1 MTRIGIMVSAAATL
15 ATVTAAAGAKVYDFR
30 DPKGVNGLH
39 ILLDTAIEPIAGLAG
54 GVSGEIE
61 FDPAAPE
68 KTTGYIEVETR
79 SVRFVNPTMTRVAL
93 GPDWFDADRHPALR
107 FEIRRIVS
115 AKAEGENR
123 WRLQA
128 ESTFRC
134 RGVER
139 PLTVEIVATHLPGR
153 LGERAE
159 GASGDLLV
167 LRTSFIVRRTEF
179 GMMKDPEFR
188 QVADEVQVRGAI
200 VGQAP
205 D

>member
-1 MTRIGIMVSAAATL
+1 MTHIGLLASAAAAW
-15 ATVTAAAGAKVYDFR
+15 ATVAAAAGPKVFDFR

-39 ILLDTAIEPIAGLAG
+39 ILLDTAVEPIAGLAG
-54 GVSGEIE
+54 GIRGEIE

-68 KTTGYIEVETR
+68 KMTGFIEVETR

-107 FEIRRIVS
+107 YEIRRIASVQ
-115 AKAEGENR
+115 AEGHNR
-123 WRLQA
+123 WRLHA
-128 ESTFRC
+128 EGTFIC

-167 LRTSFIVRRTEF
+167 LRTSFTVRRTEF
-179 GMMKDPEFR
+179 GMTKDPEFR

>member
-1 MTRIGIMVSAAATL
+1 MNDLSAMAAAVLVT
-15 ATVTAAAGAKVYDFR
+15 TAAWAGPKAYDFR

-39 ILLDTAIEPIAGLAG
+39 IQLDTAVEPIAGLAG

-61 FDPAAPE
+61 FDPSAPE
-68 KTTGYIEVETR
+68 KTSGYIEVEAR
-79 SVRFVNPTMTRVAL
+79 SLRFVNATMTRVAL
-93 GPDWFDADRHPALR
+93 GADWLDADRHPALR
-107 FEIRRIVS
+107 FEIRRIVTVTPD
-115 AKAEGENR
+115 GENR
-123 WRLQA
+123 WRLKA
-128 ESTFRC
+128 EGVFRC

-139 PLTVEIVATHLPGR
+139 PLTLEIVATHLAGR

-167 LRTSFIVRRTEF
+167 LRTAFSVRRTEF
-179 GMMKDPEFR
+179 GMVKDPEFR
-188 QVADEVQVRGAI
+188 HVADEVQVRGAI